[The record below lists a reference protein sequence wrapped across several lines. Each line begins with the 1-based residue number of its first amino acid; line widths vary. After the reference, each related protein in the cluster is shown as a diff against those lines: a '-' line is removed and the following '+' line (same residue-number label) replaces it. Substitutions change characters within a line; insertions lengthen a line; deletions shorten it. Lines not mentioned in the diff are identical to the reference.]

1 MEVVREEQLEW
12 WLACP
17 RGRCESRCMG
27 SLDVML
33 AIISNAS
40 RDVRSSPV
48 IVRVSEAV
56 AV

>member
-1 MEVVREEQLEW
+1 MEVVGEEQLEW

>member
-1 MEVVREEQLEW
+1 MEVVGEEQLER
-12 WLACP
+12 LACP

-27 SLDVML
+27 SLDVTL
-33 AIISNAS
+33 AIIFNAS
-40 RDVRSSPV
+40 RDARSSPV